1 MKKLI
6 PMSEKGQKIKVAPHI
21 WASKERAYPGEGCWL
36 IQEQG
41 NSEVTIIVP
50 IVDVVHLS

>member
-1 MKKLI
+1 M
-6 PMSEKGQKIKVAPHI
+6 PEKGQNIEVAPYI
-21 WASKERAYPGEGCWL
+21 WASKARAYPGEGCWL